1 MADLNGNIP
10 TIIDRGL
17 SATNLVER
25 GPKGIDGRGIQQIFA
40 NPDYTF
46 TYVYTDGSIW
56 VSPVLK
62 GDKGDTYDDTQLR
75 QDINEEFGNY
85 YTKQQVDDKVSE
97 IPKFAIKVVDSL
109 PITGISTT
117 TIYLL
122 RNVDEA
128 QNLYTEY
135 IYVDGAWEEL
145 GAQTVDLSD
154 YDTSEQVDQKI
165 EDAISSIVDGD
176 EVSF

>member
-10 TIIDRGL
+10 VTINRGL
-17 SATNLVER
+17 TATDLVER
-25 GPKGIDGRGIQQIFA
+25 GPKGIDGRGIQEIMVNQ
-40 NPDYTF
+40 DYTF

-62 GDKGDTYDDTQLR
+62 GDQGDPYDDTQLR
-75 QDINEEFGNY
+75 HDINQMFTNY
-85 YTKQQVDDKVSE
+85 YTKDQVDEKVSE
-97 IPKFAIKVVDSL
+97 IPKFAIRVVDSL
-109 PITGISTT
+109 PTTQISTT

-122 RNVDEA
+122 RHIDEA

-154 YDTSEQVDQKI
+154 YYTSEQVDEKI
-165 EDAISSIVDGD
+165 NEAINSIIDGD